1 MITFKELLER
11 AKKEQIAIHTSTE
24 KQAVTLLKAL
34 DEKGYE
40 WFSGNKLTTMT
51 FYEDY
56 KENTCYD
63 FSIGVDGDLLNKKV
77 VYGSLVWYQENDY
90 TIIEFSEIDFKEK

>member
-1 MITFKELLER
+1 
-11 AKKEQIAIHTSTE
+11 
-24 KQAVTLLKAL
+24 
-34 DEKGYE
+34 
-40 WFSGNKLTTMT
+40 MT